1 MPTRPQRTSRPPT
14 PRALIASL
22 MLLLGGGLLTGCQAL
37 LFGTLN
43 ATAGHTDVVAT
54 RNVVFDPAH
63 QLVVAAG
70 HRALFAVF
78 EHVGALTAF
87 LSHQNSDSPIFTRS
101 VVEEGQ
107 IAFGGG
113 LCHEDS
119 FWTFGRAVG

>member
-1 MPTRPQRTSRPPT
+1 MPTRPHRTSRPPT

-63 QLVVAAG
+63 QLALDVYRPRDARAAPVVVFFYGGSWKSGQRAWYRWAGEALARRGAA
-70 HRALFAVF
+70 
-78 EHVGALTAF
+78 
-87 LSHQNSDSPIFTRS
+87 
-101 VVEEGQ
+101 
-107 IAFGGG
+107 
-113 LCHEDS
+113 
-119 FWTFGRAVG
+119 WWW